1 MAVQNNIKGTE
12 EAISAINSQIKAIS
26 EASLLCLGTLGRASL
41 PYSNSA
47 ALFFTRRSG
56 RNWRASSRSSY
67 KAQEENWL
75 QLS

>member
-47 ALFFTRRSG
+47 ALFF
-56 RNWRASSRSSY
+56 
-67 KAQEENWL
+67 
-75 QLS
+75 